1 MTETTLG
8 ALPKINGFSLHRPR
22 LLPMLG
28 FVALLCVLS
37 LLFVWCRV
45 QATGLEY
52 EISSL
57 EESVRKAN
65 QETVELRLEVAT
77 LGTPQRL
84 EQVALNDLGLRFPT
98 PAQVNTVD

>member
-8 ALPKINGFSLHRPR
+8 ALPKINGCALRRPL

-28 FVALLCVLS
+28 VIALLSALS
-37 LLFVWCRV
+37 LFFVWCRV
-45 QATGLEY
+45 QATSLDY

-57 EESVRKAN
+57 ESAVRKAR

-84 EQVALNDLGLRFPT
+84 EQVAIRDLGLRFPV
-98 PAQVNTVD
+98 PQQVVTVD

>member
-1 MTETTLG
+1 MIETTIG
-8 ALPKINGFSLHRPR
+8 ALPKINGFALRRPK
-22 LLPMLG
+22 LLPL
-28 FVALLCVLS
+28 FSFIALLSVLS

-52 EISSL
+52 AISSL
-57 EESVRKAN
+57 ESEVRKAN

-84 EQVALNDLGLRFPT
+84 EQVAVTNLGLRFPT
-98 PAQVNTVD
+98 ADQVHTVD

>member
-1 MTETTLG
+1 MTETTIG
-8 ALPKINGFSLHRPR
+8 TLPKINGFALHRPR

-28 FVALLCVLS
+28 FIALLSILS
-37 LLFVWCRV
+37 LFFVWCRV
-45 QATGLEY
+45 QATSLDY

-57 EESVRKAN
+57 EGAVRKAN

-84 EQVALNDLGLRFPT
+84 EQVAIKDLGLRFPV
-98 PAQVNTVD
+98 PEQVVTVD

>member
-8 ALPKINGFSLHRPR
+8 ALPKINGFSLRRPR
-22 LLPMLG
+22 LLPTFG
-28 FVALLCVLS
+28 FIGLLCVLS
-37 LLFVWCRV
+37 IFFVWCRV

-57 EESVRKAN
+57 EEAVRKAN

-77 LGTPQRL
+77 LSTPQRL
-84 EQVALNDLGLRFPT
+84 EQVALRDLGLRFPT
-98 PAQVNTVD
+98 PAQVKTVD

>member
-1 MTETTLG
+1 MTETTIG
-8 ALPKINGFSLHRPR
+8 ALPKINGFALRRPR
-22 LLPMLG
+22 LLPTFG
-28 FVALLCVLS
+28 FIALLCALS
-37 LLFVWCRV
+37 LFFVWCRV
-45 QATGLEY
+45 QATSLEY

-57 EESVRKAN
+57 EGAVRKAQ

>member
-1 MTETTLG
+1 MTDTTLG

-98 PAQVNTVD
+98 AAQVNTVD

>member
-8 ALPKINGFSLHRPR
+8 ALPKINGFALRRPR

-28 FVALLCVLS
+28 FIALLSVLS
-37 LLFVWCRV
+37 LFFVWCRV
-45 QATGLEY
+45 QATSLDY

-57 EESVRKAN
+57 ESAVRKAR

-84 EQVALNDLGLRFPT
+84 EQVAVRDLGLRFPV
-98 PAQVNTVD
+98 PQQVVTVD

>member
-1 MTETTLG
+1 MIDTTLG

-52 EISSL
+52 EISSM
-57 EESVRKAN
+57 EEAVRKAN

>member
-1 MTETTLG
+1 MTDTTLG
-8 ALPKINGFSLHRPR
+8 ALPKINGFTLHRPR

-28 FVALLCVLS
+28 FIVLLSSVALF
-37 LLFVWCRV
+37 FVWCRV

-57 EESVRKAN
+57 ESAVRKAN

-84 EQVALNDLGLRFPT
+84 EQVALKDLGLRFPT
-98 PAQVNTVD
+98 SEQVHTVD

>member
-1 MTETTLG
+1 MTETTIG
-8 ALPKINGFSLHRPR
+8 ALPKINGFALHRPR

-28 FVALLCVLS
+28 FIVLLSALS
-37 LLFVWCRV
+37 LFFVWCRV
-45 QATGLEY
+45 QATSLDY

-57 EESVRKAN
+57 EGAVRKAN

-84 EQVALNDLGLRFPT
+84 EQVALKDLGLRFPT
-98 PAQVNTVD
+98 SEQVHTVD

>member
-1 MTETTLG
+1 MTDTTLG
-8 ALPKINGFSLHRPR
+8 ALPKINGFSLRRPR
-22 LLPMLG
+22 MLPMLG

-37 LLFVWCRV
+37 LSFVWCRV

-57 EESVRKAN
+57 EEAVRKAN

>member
-1 MTETTLG
+1 VTETTIG
-8 ALPKINGFSLHRPR
+8 ALPKINGFALHRPR

-28 FVALLCVLS
+28 FIALLSILS
-37 LLFVWCRV
+37 LFFVWCRV
-45 QATGLEY
+45 QATSLDY

-57 EESVRKAN
+57 EGAVRKAN

-84 EQVALNDLGLRFPT
+84 EQVAIKDLGLRFPV
-98 PAQVNTVD
+98 PEQVVTVD

>member
-1 MTETTLG
+1 MTDTTYG
-8 ALPKINGFSLHRPR
+8 ALPKINGFSLHRPK
-22 LLPMLG
+22 LLPMIG

-57 EESVRKAN
+57 EEAVRKAN

-84 EQVALNDLGLRFPT
+84 EHVALNDLGLRFPT
-98 PAQVNTVD
+98 PAQVTTVD

>member
-1 MTETTLG
+1 MTETTIG
-8 ALPKINGFSLHRPR
+8 SLPKINGFALSRPR

-28 FVALLCVLS
+28 FILLLCGLS
-37 LLFVWCRV
+37 LFFVWCRV
-45 QATGLEY
+45 QATSLDY

-57 EESVRKAN
+57 EGAVRKAK

-84 EQVALNDLGLRFPT
+84 EQVAINDLGLRFPI
-98 PAQVNTVD
+98 AKQVVTVD

>member
-8 ALPKINGFSLHRPR
+8 ALPKINGFTLKRPR

-28 FVALLCVLS
+28 YILLLSALS
-37 LLFVWCRV
+37 LFFVWCRV
-45 QATGLEY
+45 QATSLDY

-57 EESVRKAN
+57 ESAVRKAN
-65 QETVELRLEVAT
+65 QDTVELRLEVAT

-84 EQVALNDLGLRFPT
+84 EQVAVTSLGLRFPA
-98 PAQVNTVD
+98 PQQVVTVD

>member
-8 ALPKINGFSLHRPR
+8 ALPKINGFALHRPR

-28 FVALLCVLS
+28 FIALLCALS
-37 LLFVWCRV
+37 LFFVWCRV
-45 QATGLEY
+45 QATSLDY

-57 EESVRKAN
+57 ESEVRRAN
-65 QETVELRLEVAT
+65 QETVALRLEVAT

-84 EQVALNDLGLRFPT
+84 EQVAIRDLGLRFPV
-98 PAQVNTVD
+98 PEQVVTVD

>member
-8 ALPKINGFSLHRPR
+8 ALPKINGFALRRPR
-22 LLPMLG
+22 LLPTFG
-28 FVALLCVLS
+28 FIALLSILS
-37 LLFVWCRV
+37 VLFVWCRV
-45 QATGLEY
+45 QATGMEY

-57 EESVRKAN
+57 ESAVRKAN

-84 EQVALNDLGLRFPT
+84 EQVALKDLGLRFPT

>member
-1 MTETTLG
+1 MTDTTLG
-8 ALPKINGFSLHRPR
+8 ALPKINGFCLHRPR
-22 LLPMLG
+22 LLPMIS

-57 EESVRKAN
+57 EDAVRKAN

-77 LGTPQRL
+77 LSTPQRL

-98 PAQVNTVD
+98 PAQVTTVD

>member
-8 ALPKINGFSLHRPR
+8 ALPKINGFALRRPS

-28 FVALLCVLS
+28 FIVLLCVLA
-37 LLFVWCRV
+37 LFFVWCRV
-45 QATGLEY
+45 QATSLDY
-52 EISSL
+52 RISSL
-57 EESVRKAN
+57 EGDLRKAK

-84 EQVALNDLGLRFPT
+84 EQVAANDLGLRLPV
-98 PAQVNTVD
+98 PKQVITVD